1 MFRIK
6 INKITWYLRY
16 RGVDKGVIV
25 SYKNMTMMEISPFNN
40 KYLKVSP
47 SKLYDSVLEFT
58 IIKSHWYSYISTLH
72 KIPIMFP

>member
-1 MFRIK
+1 
-6 INKITWYLRY
+6 
-16 RGVDKGVIV
+16 
-25 SYKNMTMMEISPFNN
+25 MEISPFNN

-47 SKLYDSVLEFT
+47 SKLYDSVLEFM